1 MKRIFFMMLLNAAFG
16 GILGAQGFQWAKRA
30 GLWAYDY
37 GYGIT
42 TDNSGNVYIAGKYEM
57 KANFSGTVVPCQG
70 NHDIYVAKYS
80 PSGAL
85 AWVRTAGGYTGD
97 YATCIA
103 TDGSYVYIA
112 GEIEGAGAKITFVG
126 SSITLYA
133 QGSNDVFIA
142 KYDLNGTLIWA
153 RRAGGYDWDKAT
165 GIACDNSGNIYVCGY
180 FKNNSTFGG
189 TSTIYSS
196 GAEDIF
202 VAKYNSSGTFLWVRK
217 AGGSGRDE
225 AKEIGVDDAG
235 NVYVCGMFKNT
246 ANFSG
251 TNITSSGYLDMF
263 LVKYSAS
270 GNLQWVKKAGG
281 AWDDVAWS
289 MTLDDAGKIFVAG
302 EFNSSVN
309 FDGIHLTT
317 AGAGDIFVAR
327 YNSSGNVE
335 WAKRAGG
342 KSLDRARGIGT
353 DGNNIYI
360 TGQFGSSATFG
371 STTKYAADHWDIFF
385 SALTNN
391 GDFLWTTTVG
401 GPVDADE
408 DLGYESG
415 NAICAEPNGNV
426 YATGAL
432 LSGGTFGGTS
442 LNAYSRTDIF
452 LTRLYNGS
460 GGGGNSTTSPELIA
474 SNSSWKYLDNGSDQ
488 GTSWRTV
495 SYSDSGWKTGNA
507 ELGYG
512 DGDEST
518 VVSYGPS
525 SSNKYITTYFRKI
538 FNVVNASTVS
548 GLELS
553 LIRDDGAVVY
563 INGSEVYRNNMPS
576 GMISY
581 NTLASG
587 SATSTESVYQV
598 ADIGAS
604 YLVNGTNLIAVEM
617 HQNSAGSSDLSFNL
631 KLQAISGGKWEGA
644 PVVNSAELLSF
655 SGEEKGNNIYL
666 SWVTAREEN
675 NDYFIVERSI
685 DKENFEQ
692 AGIVMG
698 AGDSDNE
705 ISYSFIDS
713 LFFSLVKEKSGILY
727 YRLNMTDYDGIASY
741 SPVIEVKVEPLSNL
755 SVGGRPFT
763 LNIYPNPV
771 KNSFT
776 LSFSETPDRQITLS
790 IYDINGK
797 LVSESTITNDQSQI
811 DVSSFVPGVYLVGI
825 KAENEIIFSEK
836 ILIQE

>member
-1 MKRIFFMMLLNAAFG
+1 MLLNAAFG

-70 NHDIYVAKYS
+70 NHDIYVAKYT

-126 SSITLYA
+126 SPITLYA

-142 KYDLNGTLIWA
+142 KYDLNGNLIWA
-153 RRAGGYDWDKAT
+153 RRAGSYDWDKAT
-165 GIACDNSGNIYVCGY
+165 GIACDNAGNVYICGY
-180 FKNNSTFGG
+180 FKNKAVFGG

-217 AGGSGRDE
+217 AGGPERDE
-225 AKEIGVDDAG
+225 AKEIGVDGSG
-235 NVYVCGMFKNT
+235 NVYVCGMFKKT

-251 TNITSSGYLDMF
+251 TNVTSSGHLDMF
-263 LVKYSAS
+263 LAKYSSS

-281 AWDDVAWS
+281 AWDDAAWS
-289 MTLDDAGKIFVAG
+289 LTIDNAGKIFVAG
-302 EFNSSVN
+302 EFNSSAY
-309 FDGIHLTT
+309 FGGIKLTT

-327 YNSSGNVE
+327 FNSSGNAE

-353 DGNNIYI
+353 DGNIIYV

-371 STTKYAADHWDIFF
+371 NTTKYAADHWDIFI
-385 SALTNN
+385 SSLSNN

-401 GPVDADE
+401 GPADKE
-408 DLGYESG
+408 ENLGYESG

-432 LSGGTFGGTS
+432 LSGGTFGGTK

-452 LTRLYNGS
+452 LAKLKNGS
-460 GGGGNSTTSPELIA
+460 GGGGDPMEGTDLIA
-474 SNSSWKYLDNGSDQ
+474 ANSSWKYLDNGSNQ
-488 GTSWRTV
+488 GTSWRTA
-495 SYSDSGWKTGNA
+495 SYSDSWWKTGNA
-507 ELGYG
+507 QLGYG
-512 DGDEST
+512 DGDEAT

-553 LIRDDGAVVY
+553 LIRDDGAVIY

-576 GMISY
+576 GTISY

-598 ADIGAS
+598 SNIGKSA
-604 YLVNGTNLIAVEM
+604 LVNGTNLIAVEM
-617 HQNSAGSSDLSFNL
+617 HQHSAGSSDLSFNL
-631 KLQAISGGKWEGA
+631 KLRAVSGGKMDDMPEE
-644 PVVNSAELLSF
+644 NSTELISF
-655 SGEEKGNNIYL
+655 NGEEKGNKVYL
-666 SWVTAREEN
+666 SWITAREEN
-675 NDYFIVERSI
+675 NDYFIIERSI
-685 DKENFEQ
+685 DKENFEE

-698 AGDSDNE
+698 AGNSDME
-705 ISYSFIDS
+705 LSYLFIDS
-713 LFFSLVKEKSGILY
+713 LYSALLNEEGGLLY
-727 YRLNMTDYDGIASY
+727 YRLNMTDYDGVASY
-741 SPVIEVKVEPLSNL
+741 SPAVEVKVEPLSNL
-755 SVGGRPFT
+755 SVGGRPVR
-763 LNIYPNPV
+763 LNLYPNPV
-771 KNSFT
+771 KHSFT
-776 LSFSETPDRQITLS
+776 LSFSETPEQQITLS

-797 LVSESTITNDQSQI
+797 LISETTITNDQSQI

-825 KAENEIIFSEK
+825 KAEDEIIFSEK
-836 ILIQE
+836 IIIQE